1 MKKLRLFI
9 IVVIL
14 FIVKSTYAQNE
25 ITGFLGV
32 KFGDTN
38 YVAIDILNL
47 NSAAF

>member
-25 ITGFLGV
+25 ITGFLE
-32 KFGDTN
+32 
-38 YVAIDILNL
+38 LNL
-47 NSAAF
+47 VIPIMLQ